1 MTFYRR
7 NLLHWQPEGASI
19 FLTWRLFG
27 SLPTPQDPARNGCA
41 TEHSPGKRF
50 KLLDNALDK
59 STTGPFWPK
68 EPRIANSVT
77 DVIRKGDVE
86 LSYFALHA
94 FVVMPNHVH
103 LLITPYLAI
112 ARIMNGIKGAFA
124 RQANAFLG
132 HKGQPFWQDESFDH
146 WVRNS
151 NEFRK
156 IQTNIEY
163 NPVFAGFVSEPTDWR
178 WSSAG
183 APPAGSV
190 TGGGTA
196 IPGCGPTA

>member
-7 NLLHWQPEGASI
+7 NLPHWQPEGASI

-27 SLPTPQDPARNGCA
+27 SLPTPQDTARNGCA
-41 TEHSPGKRF
+41 TEYSPGKRF

-59 STTGPFWPK
+59 STTGPLWLK
-68 EPRIANSVT
+68 EPRIATSVIN
-77 DVIRKGDVE
+77 VIRKGDME
-86 LSYFALHA
+86 LGYFALHA
-94 FVVMPNHVH
+94 FVIMPNHVH
-103 LLITPYLAI
+103 LLITPHLPI
-112 ARIMNGIKGAFA
+112 ARIMNGIKGASA
-124 RQANAFLG
+124 RRANALLG

-156 IQTNIEY
+156 IQTYIEY

-178 WSSAG
+178 WSTAG
-183 APPAGSV
+183 TPPPGS
-190 TGGGTA
+190 GGTA
-196 IPGCGPTA
+196 IPGCVPTS